1 MGRGERGGFTL
12 LIRGIEELCRK
23 NGIFFLN
30 ASFRALRATSVLRS
44 SFIAGSAYYSVIL
57 LKILGAQAPRTP

>member
-1 MGRGERGGFTL
+1 MEREGGFTL

-23 NGIFFLN
+23 NGIFFN

-57 LKILGAQAPRTP
+57 LKILGAQTPRTP